1 MTLQEPGYEL
11 VSGKNKFKNIIKVI
25 GVGGAGC
32 NAVKHLHKLG
42 FNDIGLM
49 ICNTDA
55 QALENAPSSLRRLQI
70 GIELTKGLGAGT
82 KSEMGKKAAEESKDS
97 IEKVLKESTEMLF
110 ITAGMGGG
118 TGTGAAPVI
127 AEIAKKLGILVVAV
141 VTDAFTF
148 EGKNKR
154 TQAKKGIEELKQY
167 CDTVLVIKND
177 RLETIYGNMEIEE
190 AYAKADDVLANA
202 VKSIAELITRPGII
216 NLDFADVRTVLGE
229 AGQAVMGIAE
239 AEGEDRAEVAIR
251 EALKSPLLE
260 NNDIKGATKIL
271 VSIAYSPESK
281 ILMSD
286 QNKVTKII
294 EETIGEENEADIF
307 KHGFAIDETLGKKVR
322 VTVVAAG
329 FVDNFVVE
337 ITSKVAKMQI
347 PQPQAQPEPQKVETV
362 ASTPVMETVVPTQK
376 VQVVTVPTPTPIK
389 TVDTML
395 PNNVQ
400 VVQTATAQPVFFEDK
415 KSDSEQIKQMIQ
427 GFVREGYKNPKLQQ
441 PAFVRSGT
449 PLYELN
455 KVKASGKA
463 KTYELNQLLDLLGT
477 KY

>member
-11 VSGKNKFKNIIKVI
+11 VSDKNKFKNIIKVI

-32 NAVKHLHKLG
+32 NAVKHLHRLG

-55 QALENAPSSLRRLQI
+55 QALDNAPSSLRRLQI

-97 IEKVLKESTEMLF
+97 IEKVLRESTEMLF

-127 AEIAKKLGILVVAV
+127 AEIARKLGILVVAI
-141 VTDAFTF
+141 VTDAFSF

-154 TQAKKGIEELKQY
+154 TQAKKGIDELKQY

-216 NLDFADVRTVLGE
+216 NLDFADVRTVLGG

-239 AEGEDRAEVAIR
+239 AEGEERAEIAIR

-271 VSIAYSPESK
+271 VSIAYSPECK
-281 ILMSD
+281 IFMSD

-307 KHGFAIDETLGKKVR
+307 KHGFAIDESLGKKVR

-329 FVDNFVVE
+329 FEDVFDLE
-337 ITSKVAKMQI
+337 IPINPPKIIEATMPKI
-347 PQPQAQPEPQKVETV
+347 EV
-362 ASTPVMETVVPTQK
+362 ASTPVSGTV
-376 VQVVTVPTPTPIK
+376 
-389 TVDTML
+389 L
-395 PNNVQ
+395 PNAKIHVVNIPTKIGEKEAVLPTNIQ
-400 VVQTATAQPVFFEDK
+400 VVQTTTAQPVFFEDK
-415 KSDSEQIKQMIQ
+415 KSDGEQIKQMIQ

-441 PAFVRSGT
+441 PSFARNGK

-455 KVKASGKA
+455 KVKQSGKS
-463 KTYELNQLLDLLGT
+463 KTYELNQLLDLLIS